1 MFTYFYCSSL
11 ILVCFLFDNG
21 NFFFRQ
27 NRLIRIAFSTS
38 MYVASFSNCVI
49 IGVGR
54 DDRVLAVRIG
64 VIRTVV

>member
-1 MFTYFYCSSL
+1 
-11 ILVCFLFDNG
+11 
-21 NFFFRQ
+21 
-27 NRLIRIAFSTS
+27 

-64 VIRTVV
+64 GIRTVVWIDRHLLYD

>member
-1 MFTYFYCSSL
+1 M
-11 ILVCFLFDNG
+11 
-21 NFFFRQ
+21 
-27 NRLIRIAFSTS
+27 IRIAFSTS